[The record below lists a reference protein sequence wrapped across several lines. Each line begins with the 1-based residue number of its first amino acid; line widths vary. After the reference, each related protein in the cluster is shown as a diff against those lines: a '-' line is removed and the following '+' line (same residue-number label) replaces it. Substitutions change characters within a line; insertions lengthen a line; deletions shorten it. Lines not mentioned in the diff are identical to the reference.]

1 MPAFVQP
8 FFHAPTSTVSYAVYD
23 RPGGTAAI
31 IDSVLDFDAAAGR
44 TGTQSADAIAAFLAE
59 QRLTLDWI
67 FETHIH
73 ADHLSAAPYVQRR
86 LGGRIGIGAGVTEV
100 QEHFGKVFND
110 PLAFRPDGQPF
121 DRLFADGEVFT
132 VGALEGR
139 VLHTPGHTRDSVSYW
154 IGDAVFVGDTL
165 FMPDSG
171 TARCDFPGGS
181 ASELY
186 GSIRRLLA
194 LPPETRV
201 FVCHDYAPGGR
212 AHAWETTVAEQR
224 RANIHVHDGVDEAA
238 YVALRTTRDRTLP
251 MPALIIPAVQVNA
264 AAGRMP
270 PPDSNGVV
278 YLKVPVNVL

>member
-1 MPAFVQP
+1 MPALVQP

-23 RPGGTAAI
+23 RPGGTAAV

-44 TGTQSADAIAAFLAE
+44 TGSQSADAIAAFLAE
-59 QRLTLDWI
+59 HSLTLGWI
-67 FETHIH
+67 LETHIH
-73 ADHLSAAPYVQRR
+73 ADHLSAAPTLQRR

-110 PLAFRPDGQPF
+110 PLAFRPRGQPF
-121 DRLFADGEVFT
+121 DRLFADGETFT
-132 VGALEGR
+132 VGALQGR
-139 VLHTPGHTRDSVSYW
+139 VLHTPGHTRDSVSYL
-154 IGDAVFVGDTL
+154 IDDTVFVGDTL
-165 FMPDSG
+165 FMPDGG

-181 ASELY
+181 AAELF

-194 LPPETRV
+194 LAEETRL

-212 AHAWETTVAEQR
+212 PHAWETTVAEQR
-224 RANIHVHDGVDEAA
+224 RANIHVRDGVAEAA
-238 YVALRTTRDRTLP
+238 YVALRTARDKTLP

-264 AAGRMP
+264 AAGHLP

-278 YLKVPVNVL
+278 YLRVPVNVL